1 MTTFA
6 GNIFRAYDI
15 RGVVGED
22 FDESWVKRLGLAA
35 GAHFQKHGLRRCVV
49 GRDVR
54 ASSEPCEAALV
65 EGLLAA
71 GVDVMLLGEV
81 PTPVFYFAV
90 LRLNTRAGVVVTA
103 SHNPPQYNGFKIW
116 RGATTIHGEEIQ
128 QIRRIIE
135 AGPMPADAPGLLSRH
150 DILPAYYHDAL
161 SKVRIPAPLKIVLDA
176 GNGVAGP
183 VCLELLRRAGVDV
196 VPLYCDP
203 DGRFPNHHP
212 DPMVEANLEDLK
224 AKVLAEGAH
233 LGVAVDGDGDR
244 LGAVDETGAFLAAD
258 RLLALFARDVLEDL
272 PGAQIIGDV
281 KCTQLLFD
289 DIKAHGGKAVMA
301 ATGHSLMKAKILE
314 TGAPLAGELSGHIFF
329 NDRHHGYDDAAYA
342 ALRLVE
348 ILAKDPATPLSGRL
362 ADWPPLATT
371 PEQRI
376 HCPDDI
382 KFEVVQSVRDR
393 LGKEHSVVDIDG
405 VRVAFSDGW
414 GLLRAS
420 NTEPDLVLRFEAS
433 SWEQAEANKKTVMEA
448 LNQALQEI
456 GG

>member
-1 MTTFA
+1 
-6 GNIFRAYDI
+6 
-15 RGVVGED
+15 
-22 FDESWVKRLGLAA
+22 
-35 GAHFQKHGLRRCVV
+35 
-49 GRDVR
+49 
-54 ASSEPCEAALV
+54 
-65 EGLLAA
+65 
-71 GVDVMLLGEV
+71 
-81 PTPVFYFAV
+81 
-90 LRLNTRAGVVVTA
+90 
-103 SHNPPQYNGFKIW
+103 
-116 RGATTIHGEEIQ
+116 
-128 QIRRIIE
+128 
-135 AGPMPADAPGLLSRH
+135 MPADAPGLLSRH

-272 PGAQIIGDV
+272 PGAEIIGDV